1 MATGFTKPTVIP
13 QAWATGGQHAQIP
26 NSATGTNRASFQE
39 GFPAITSTPIDEGG
53 IPPSRLDM
61 NALGYIAMIHAF
73 FHQNGGCFTFDSN
86 VANAIG
92 GYPQGA
98 LLWVLDS
105 NGVPQ
110 YAVKSMKNGN
120 NDNFVSNPSFINGT
134 SWQKLTLNAAGDAMV
149 GTLSDES
156 ASQIRNIAIVTE
168 EPGTGVDGTIYAIIE
183 S

>member
-13 QAWATGGQHAQIP
+13 QAWATGGQYAQIP

-61 NALGYIAMIHAF
+61 NALGYIAMIHAY

-86 VANAIG
+86 VSNAIG
-92 GYPQGA
+92 GYPLGA
-98 LLWVLDS
+98 VLWVFDS
-105 NGVPQ
+105 NGNPQ
-110 YAVKSMKNGN
+110 YAVRSMKNGN

-134 SWQKLTLNAAGDAMV
+134 SWQKLTLNATGDAMV

-168 EPGTGVDGTIYAIIE
+168 EPASGVDGTIYAVIE

>member
-61 NALGYIAMIHAF
+61 NGLGYIAMIHAF

-86 VANAIG
+86 VSNAIS
-92 GYPQGA
+92 GYPLGA
-98 LLWVLDS
+98 VLWVFDS
-105 NGVPQ
+105 NGNPQ
-110 YAVKSMKNGN
+110 YAVRSTKNGN
-120 NDNFVSNPSFINGT
+120 NDNFVSNPSFIGT
-134 SWQKLTLNAAGDAMV
+134 SWVKLTLNAAGDAML
-149 GTLSDES
+149 GTLDDQS
-156 ASQIRNIAIVTE
+156 AAQIRNITIVDS
-168 EPGTGVDGTIYAIIE
+168 EPETGVDGVIYAIVE
-183 S
+183 Q